1 MFFLGYL
8 SSALESLFTGYLSLT
23 GEPHYMLPIP
33 HFRAFLTGYLSSTRK
48 AFSYYATYLL
58 LESLFTGCWE
68 QKEPFNVPFWEETNN
83 EKADLLEEL
92 RKKTNLSVLNYKK
105 KSETNG
111 TFLFRGENKTFKLKV
126 FSDNKNLITMAL
138 IFLSTCKVHFEKF
151 PWWAGTKWS
160 KLLLTLAVWNVI
172 LQLSLI
178 LKTKETMQFY
188 VAF

>member
-1 MFFLGYL
+1 MSLFTDYLSPTRESQATYPPLESLFTDYPSPLKMFFLGYL

-105 KSETNG
+105 KIRNKWNIS
-111 TFLFRGENKTFKLKV
+111 FQRGK
-126 FSDNKNLITMAL
+126 
-138 IFLSTCKVHFEKF
+138 
-151 PWWAGTKWS
+151 
-160 KLLLTLAVWNVI
+160 
-172 LQLSLI
+172 
-178 LKTKETMQFY
+178 
-188 VAF
+188 